1 MKLNK
6 PFYIINQFCYFSCI
20 IFMMNTISFKA
31 QNLEPNKSFSLV
43 KLRLENPSKLPIE
56 GQYLKIFNEMKTK
69 FYDVTT
75 DSLGGF
81 ELLLPAEKKYYLI
94 IENFTGEIGELE
106 LQLPHLTVQNN
117 FTFNYTL
124 TLETSNELDISFRSN
139 SYELDS
145 TSYPYID
152 QLLNWLNE
160 NKKLSIEI
168 RGHTDN
174 IGSASSNLLLSKN
187 RAESVRKHLIG
198 KGIDSL
204 RIVSKGLGETIPIKS
219 NDSEEGRSK
228 NRRTEIIVTN

>member
-1 MKLNK
+1 MIRIL
-6 PFYIINQFCYFSCI
+6 FSSLTIIILSH
-20 IFMMNTISFKA
+20 
-31 QNLEPNKSFSLV
+31 NLHSQDLIPNDSLTLV

-94 IENFTGEIGELE
+94 IENFTGEIGQVE
-106 LQLPHLTVQNN
+106 LQLPHLTIQNN

-145 TSYPYID
+145 ISYPFID
-152 QLLNWLNE
+152 QLLHWLND
-160 NKKLSIEI
+160 NNKLSIEI

-174 IGSASSNLLLSKN
+174 IGSPSSNLLLSKN
-187 RAESVRKHLIG
+187 RAESVRKYLID
-198 KGIDSL
+198 KGVNPS
-204 RIVSKGLGETIPIKS
+204 RIISKGLGETMPIEDNGSDK
-219 NDSEEGRSK
+219 GRAK
-228 NRRTEIIVTN
+228 NRRTEVIVTN